1 MLSVTVNGSLAY
13 SQEIYN
19 KETVGGSFNAKRGDK
34 IVFSS
39 YVTTNAPNGALKLYF
54 SNDVETIA
62 NSVVTV
68 ERPDEF
74 IMTVTEANNFEI
86 EFAEIEGKT
95 FMGYFTGEN
104 GTGEQITDTTGKS
117 LKPWVIKE
125 NNHYYKPYEDYITH
139 EDDYGLKLY
148 AYYI

>member
-1 MLSVTVNGSLAY
+1 MHLFY
-13 SQEIYN
+13 HI
-19 KETVGGSFNAKRGDK
+19 
-34 IVFSS
+34 
-39 YVTTNAPNGALKLYF
+39 KL
-54 SNDVETIA
+54 ETIA
-62 NSVVTV
+62 ISVVTV

-148 AYYI
+148 AYYK